1 MELKE
6 LLTVPAACYMY
17 NKLQKKGAS
26 NSVFGRRT
34 STGSGL
40 FASLG
45 SGLIETLGKIVFIS
59 EKKRGNTNLL
69 ASRHIKT
76 EKASIPVDVSNI

>member
-1 MELKE
+1 MESSFAKVLGRSFLKI
-6 LLTVPAACYMY
+6 LSDTNLVVSMY
-17 NKLQKKGAS
+17 NKKEKASLLVDVGSLS

-45 SGLIETLGKIVFIS
+45 SGLVQTLG
-59 EKKRGNTNLL
+59 
-69 ASRHIKT
+69 
-76 EKASIPVDVSNI
+76 